1 MINQLLSLEWK
12 SFWRSASMQ
21 TNLFMKII
29 MIFWALYFIV
39 VLGGFGFGL
48 YFILKEQNLDPIA
61 TVSKYAIFYF
71 AADLFMRHFFQKMP
85 VMNIRAL
92 IYQNIKKS
100 QLVQYALG
108 KTILSF
114 FNFMHW
120 FFFIPFTII
129 LLINYDAN
137 PSQILGFG
145 LSLLLLVY
153 VFNFVNILLE
163 NNDKFFNVFA
173 ASVIILG
180 ALDYYNIFKIT
191 NYSQYFFESFFNF
204 PWLIF
209 VLIGTI
215 VLLYKACYKLFYNN
229 LYLDAGL
236 AVKQEE
242 AKLQNLSFLDKY
254 GNLGSFLKNDIRL
267 ILRNKRA
274 RTTVGLS
281 LFFIFYGFMIGL
293 KSDFMLIFIGI
304 FTTGGFLFSFG
315 QYVPSW
321 DSSYYP
327 FMMTQNIQY
336 KDYLQSKWWL
346 IVIATTISTVLC
358 SIYLYVGWH
367 VYLAIL
373 AGAVYNI
380 GINAYVVLIA
390 GAYTR
395 SPIDLTS
402 NKNAF
407 ADKKAFNIKTM
418 LLTLPKLIL
427 PLIIYALGSIHSHET
442 GLIIVMA
449 FGLMGLIFKDKAF
462 QFIENL
468 YKKEKHL
475 TLEAYKKTT

>member
-1 MINQLLSLEWK
+1 MIKQLLSLEWK
-12 SFWRSASMQ
+12 AFWRSAAMQ

-39 VLGGFGFGL
+39 VLGGLGFGL
-48 YFILKEQNLDPIA
+48 YFILKEQNLDPIN
-61 TVSKYAIFYF
+61 TVSKFAIYYF
-71 AADLFMRHFFQKMP
+71 AGELFLRHFFQKMP
-85 VMNIRAL
+85 ILNIRAL
-92 IYQNIKKS
+92 IYQNIKKN
-100 QLVQYALG
+100 QIVNYAIG
-108 KTILSF
+108 KTVLSF

-120 FFFIPFTII
+120 FFFIPFTLV
-129 LLINYDAN
+129 LLINYEA
-137 PSQILGFG
+137 SALQILGFG
-145 LSLLLLVY
+145 LSLFLIIYIL
-153 VFNFVNILLE
+153 NFVNILLE
-163 NNDKFFNVFA
+163 NNDKFFYIFA
-173 ASVIILG
+173 TIIISVG
-180 ALDYYNIFKIT
+180 ALDYYQIFKLT
-191 NYSQYFFESFFNF
+191 DYSQVFFKTFFQY

-209 VLIGTI
+209 GLIGLI
-215 VLLYKACYKLFYNN
+215 YMFYKLCYKLFYNN

-236 AVKQEE
+236 AIKQEE
-242 AKLQNLSFLDKY
+242 AKLQNLNFLDKY

-281 LFFIFYGFMIGL
+281 IFFIFYGFLIGF
-293 KSDFMLIFIGI
+293 KADFMHIFIGI
-304 FTTGGFLFSFG
+304 FVTGGFLFSFG

-336 KDYLQSKWWL
+336 REYLQSKWWL
-346 IVIATTISTVLC
+346 IVMATIISTLLC
-358 SIYLYVGWH
+358 TIYLTMGWH

-407 ADKKAFNIKTM
+407 ADKKAFNLKTM
-418 LLTLPKLIL
+418 LLTLPKLLL
-427 PLIIYALGSIHSHET
+427 PIIIYALGSVHSHET
-442 GLIIVMA
+442 GLIVVML
-449 FGLMGLIFKDKAF
+449 FGVFGIIFKEKAF

-468 YKKEKHL
+468 YKKEKHI
-475 TLEAYKKTT
+475 TLAAYKEK